1 MNISNNYA
9 DLYIFT
15 LKLLLQ
21 VEYLDEE
28 EITIYLP
35 KIRCDDEYYLIALS
49 IENFRTLSKEDRE
62 KLTNFY
68 FETKD
73 IKDFNTKE
81 YMDLLVKTNIVEK
94 VKITPKN
101 KDKKLP
107 AIKINENFNG
117 NLKNVLKEIL

>member
-28 EITIYLP
+28 EIAIYLP
-35 KIRCDDEYYLIALS
+35 KMRCDDEEYLIALS

-73 IKDFNTKE
+73 VKDFNTKK
-81 YMDLLVKTNIVEK
+81 YMDLLEKANIVEK
-94 VKITPKN
+94 VEIVPKN
-101 KDKKLP
+101 ADKKLS

-117 NLKNVLKEIL
+117 NLKDILKEIL